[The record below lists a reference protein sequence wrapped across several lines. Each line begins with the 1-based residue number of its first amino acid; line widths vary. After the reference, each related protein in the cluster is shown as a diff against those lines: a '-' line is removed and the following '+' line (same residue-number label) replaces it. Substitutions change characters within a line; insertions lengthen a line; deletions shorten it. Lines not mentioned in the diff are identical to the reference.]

1 MLKLYAFATPNNL
14 KPVIMME
21 ELGLKYELHSV
32 SIRQGEQKADAFQ
45 KLNPNAKVPVLV
57 DPEGRSK
64 EFVLTESAAIL
75 VYLAEKYGK
84 FMPATVEEKARVFEQ
99 LFFHASGISPAFGN
113 SGFFQKLASEKVP
126 MAIDRFHEEAK
137 RLTGLLDTILANKE
151 YVAGNEYTIADM
163 AHFGW
168 MWRSAFAGIELVDYP
183 HVKRWYDQVAG
194 RPAVKVAISK
204 LEALVPPTT

>member
-32 SIRQGEQKADAFQ
+32 NIRQSEQKADAFQ

-126 MAIDRFHEEAK
+126 MAIDRFHAEAK
-137 RLTGLLDTILANKE
+137 RLTGLLDIVLANKE
-151 YVAGNEYTIADM
+151 YVAGNDYTIADM

-168 MWRSAFAGIELVDYP
+168 MWRSAFAGIDLADYP
-183 HVKRWYDQVAG
+183 NVKRWYDQVAS
-194 RPAVKVAISK
+194 RTAVKVAISK